1 MAAALYGP
9 EGFYVRPG
17 PGPAAHFRTSA
28 HASPQFAEAVL
39 RLLVRVDQALGR
51 PDPLDLVDVGAGRGE
66 LLAALLA
73 AAPPELAARLR
84 PTAVELAP
92 GWRSTIRAPVTG
104 LLLATEWL
112 DNVPVDVAEV
122 DPAGTVRYVLVDP
135 GTGAEALGDPVTGAD
150 AEWLAP
156 WWPRAVPCPRAEPG
170 RGRARAWGGRGA
182 AARRRSPPPDAY
194 GH

>member
-1 MAAALYGP
+1 MIRWREAMAAALYGP

-84 PTAVELAP
+84 PTAVAP
-92 GWRSTIRAPVTG
+92 SPSTMKIVEKLSTNRRLGTS
-104 LLLATEWL
+104 TRRQ
-112 DNVPVDVAEV
+112 
-122 DPAGTVRYVLVDP
+122 PA
-135 GTGAEALGDPVTGAD
+135 
-150 AEWLAP
+150 
-156 WWPRAVPCPRAEPG
+156 
-170 RGRARAWGGRGA
+170 ARAWSGVTPETA
-182 AARRRSPPPDAY
+182 EM
-194 GH
+194 